1 MEKQT
6 MIEPSITELLDKV
19 DNPYRLVTVTA
30 RRARQL
36 VNKQE
41 MLLEDGSYDQ
51 PLTTAINEVNE
62 GLITFENFSDSS
74 K

>member
-51 PLTTAINEVNE
+51 PLSTAINEVNE

>member
-6 MIEPSITELLDKV
+6 MIEPSITELLEKV

-41 MLLEDGSYDQ
+41 MLLAQGSFDQ
-51 PLTTAINEVNE
+51 PLSTAINEVNE
-62 GLITFENFSDSS
+62 GLITFENMNDSE

>member
-6 MIEPSITELLDKV
+6 MIEPSLTDLLEKV

-36 VNKQE
+36 VNKQD
-41 MLLEDGSYDQ
+41 MLLEDGNYDQ
-51 PLTTAINEVNE
+51 PLSTAINEVND
-62 GLITFENFSDSS
+62 GLITFENVTEAVE
-74 K
+74 